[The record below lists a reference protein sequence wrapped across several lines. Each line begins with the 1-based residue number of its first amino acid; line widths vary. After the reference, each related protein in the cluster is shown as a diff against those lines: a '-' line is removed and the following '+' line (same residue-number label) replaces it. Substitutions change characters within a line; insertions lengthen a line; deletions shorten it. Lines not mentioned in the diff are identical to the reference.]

1 MSQLSLF
8 FISFISSF
16 LLIPIY
22 CRLVKKSSLL
32 ALPDKRSSHLT
43 PTPSGGGIVFFCIFS
58 LVSIFNNNFWQL
70 TCLPLALVGFFDDRS
85 NLSPKVRYFFQLITM
100 LLIVIFCGQNYFLIG
115 ESINLYS
122 ILTLIMIFFIGTAV
136 INLINF
142 MDGLDGLVGLSMT
155 LIFITLSIT
164 LSINNLWFL
173 VGALIGFLIWNLQP
187 SKIFMG
193 DSGSTS
199 ISAIFIFLSLQ
210 SDQFV
215 ESFKILCLASPLLL
229 DSSICIFRRFING
242 QNIFSPHKL
251 HLYQRLNQAGWS
263 HIKVSF
269 IYGIGTLIMCLAFL
283 SFNYSVICLLVFAE
297 LLIGFYLEINY
308 SKSFQSILRN
318 KNQ

>member
-1 MSQLSLF
+1 MSILSLF
-8 FISFISSF
+8 SISFIASF
-16 LLIPIY
+16 LLIPLY

-43 PTPSGGGIVFFCIFS
+43 PTPSGGGIVFFCIFL
-58 LVSIFNNNFWQL
+58 LVSVFNNNFWQL
-70 TCLPLALVGFFDDRS
+70 TCLPLAFVGFFDDRS
-85 NLSPKVRYFFQLITM
+85 NLSPKVRYFFQLLTM
-100 LLIVIFCGQNYFLIG
+100 LLIVIFCGQNYFLSG
-115 ESINLYS
+115 EYINLY
-122 ILTLIMIFFIGTAV
+122 LVLRLIMIFFIGTAI

-155 LIFITLSIT
+155 IVFITLSIA
-164 LSINNLWFL
+164 LSINNLWSL
-173 VGALIGFLIWNLQP
+173 VGALIGFLIWNFQS

-210 SDQFV
+210 SGQFV
-215 ESFKILCLASPLLL
+215 DSFKIVLLLSPLLL
-229 DSSICIFRRFING
+229 DSSICIFRRFVNG

-263 HIKVSF
+263 HIKVAL
-269 IYGIGTLIMCLAFL
+269 IYGLGTLSMCLAYLF
-283 SFNYSVICLLVFAE
+283 FNFSLMFLLVLIE

-318 KNQ
+318 KNL